1 MAVRVIVAD
10 DFRISRT
17 FFEMLIK
24 DDASYELLASFSNAQ
39 AAVDYC
45 IEHEVDLVILDILMR
60 SGPNGLAAAEQ
71 IKQARPEIR
80 IILATS
86 TTENIWEQLARS
98 IGVESFWY
106 KEYSKEPLLEVMN
119 RTMQGE
125 SVYPEGPLDVEFGKA
140 KRIDLTPRDLD
151 VLRELMRGLSNEEI
165 AGRLNISINTV
176 RTHIQNM
183 LAKTGFKNR
192 MALVVNAAQIGIVA
206 TGRPQAPSAS
216 EENEE

>member
-24 DDASYELLASFSNAQ
+24 DDSNYVLMASFSEARD
-39 AAVDYC
+39 AAAYC
-45 IEHEVDLVILDILMR
+45 MDHDVDLVILDILMR
-60 SGPNGLAAAEQ
+60 SGPDGLAAAEQ
-71 IKQARPEIR
+71 IKRARPEVK

-86 TTENIWEQLARS
+86 TTESVWEEIARR

-106 KEYSKEPLLEVMN
+106 KEYSEAPLLEVMN
-119 RTMQGE
+119 RTMAGE
-125 SVYPEGPLDVEFGKA
+125 SVYPEKPVDVDFGKA
-140 KRIDLTPRDLD
+140 KRVDLTPRDLD

-165 AGRLNISINTV
+165 AARLDISINTV
-176 RTHIQNM
+176 RTHVQNM

-192 MALVVNAAQIGIVA
+192 LSLVVNAARLGIVA
-206 TGRPQAPSAS
+206 AEHSKPSAD
-216 EENEE
+216 E

>member
-24 DDASYELLASFSNAQ
+24 DDANYVLLASFSEARD
-39 AAVDYC
+39 AAAYC
-45 IEHEVDLVILDILMR
+45 MDHDVDLVILDILMR
-60 SGPNGLAAAEQ
+60 SGPDGLAAAEQ
-71 IKQARPEIR
+71 IKRARPDVK

-86 TTENIWEQLARS
+86 TTESVWEEMARR

-106 KEYSKEPLLEVMN
+106 KEYSEAPLLEVMN
-119 RTMQGE
+119 RTMAGE
-125 SVYPEGPLDVEFGKA
+125 SVYPEEPLDVDFGKA
-140 KRIDLTPRDLD
+140 KRVDLTPRDLD

-165 AGRLNISINTV
+165 ATRLDISINTV
-176 RTHIQNM
+176 RTHVQNM

-192 MALVVNAAQIGIVA
+192 LSLVVNAARLGIVA
-206 TGRPQAPSAS
+206 AEHPKAGAEDQP
-216 EENEE
+216 

>member
-24 DDASYELLASFSNAQ
+24 DDSNYVLMASFSEARD
-39 AAVDYC
+39 AAAYC
-45 IEHEVDLVILDILMR
+45 MDHDVDLVILDILMR
-60 SGPNGLAAAEQ
+60 SGPDGLAAAEQ
-71 IKQARPEIR
+71 IKRARPEVK

-86 TTENIWEQLARS
+86 TTESVWEEIARR

-106 KEYSKEPLLEVMN
+106 KAYSEAPLLEVLN
-119 RTMQGE
+119 RTMAGE
-125 SVYPEGPLDVEFGKA
+125 SVYPEKPVDVDFGKA
-140 KRIDLTPRDLD
+140 KRVDLTPRDLD

-165 AGRLNISINTV
+165 AARLDISINTV
-176 RTHIQNM
+176 RTHVQNM

-192 MALVVNAAQIGIVA
+192 LSLVVNAARLGIVA
-206 TGRPQAPSAS
+206 AEHSKPSAD
-216 EENEE
+216 E